1 MRISH
6 TSAIK
11 TFTVGLAAT
20 IAISTFGVNGASATT
35 SSATPAPVR
44 AQSVQLPKFGE
55 TSETVKLMQ
64 SALMKNGF
72 TLVGGADGK
81 FSPRTRATLRSF
93 QKVVGL
99 KATGNLDRK
108 TAKVL
113 GLLTPAPV
121 PAPVVAPAPVPAPVV
136 APVAAPV
143 AAPAPAAFAFTPETL
158 PVIGAKG
165 EPVVALQNAL
175 ILAGIQVRGG
185 ADGLFGNGT
194 KMAISTFQKSK
205 NIAASGAVDS
215 DTAIEL
221 GLLPRPVLE
230 VTLAVFPV
238 QPACYFIDT
247 WHEARGATRKHEGV
261 DIIANRGTP
270 LLAVNDGIITR
281 TYDAAKSAL
290 SGNALRLTMADGTY
304 FFYAHLDSFAPGIA
318 IGTPVTAGQVIG
330 FVGST
335 GNTNTPHLH
344 FEVHPKGG
352 APINPFPI
360 VKAIDGCKKK

>member
-1 MRISH
+1 
-6 TSAIK
+6 
-11 TFTVGLAAT
+11 
-20 IAISTFGVNGASATT
+20 
-35 SSATPAPVR
+35 
-44 AQSVQLPKFGE
+44 
-55 TSETVKLMQ
+55 
-64 SALMKNGF
+64 
-72 TLVGGADGK
+72 
-81 FSPRTRATLRSF
+81 
-93 QKVVGL
+93 
-99 KATGNLDRK
+99 
-108 TAKVL
+108 
-113 GLLTPAPV
+113 
-121 PAPVVAPAPVPAPVV
+121 
-136 APVAAPV
+136 
-143 AAPAPAAFAFTPETL
+143 
-158 PVIGAKG
+158 
-165 EPVVALQNAL
+165 
-175 ILAGIQVRGG
+175 
-185 ADGLFGNGT
+185 
-194 KMAISTFQKSK
+194 MAISTFQKSK

-230 VTLAVFPV
+230 VTLAAFPV

-247 WHEARGATRKHEGV
+247 WQEARGATRKHEGV

-281 TYDAAKSAL
+281 TYDVAKSAL

>member
-6 TSAIK
+6 TTAIK
-11 TFTVGLAAT
+11 TFTIGLVAT
-20 IAISTFGVNGASATT
+20 IAISALGATGASAAT
-35 SSATPAPVR
+35 SAATPSAAL

-55 TSETVKLMQ
+55 VSESVKLMQ
-64 SALMKNGF
+64 AALLKNGF
-72 TLVGGADGK
+72 TLVGGVDGT

-113 GLLTPAPV
+113 GLLNATPV
-121 PAPVVAPAPVPAPVV
+121 P
-136 APVAAPV
+136 APV
-143 AAPAPAAFAFTPETL
+143 AAPAPAPVAKPAPVAIPAPAPAVTFTPETL

-165 EPVVALQNAL
+165 EAVATLQNAL
-175 ILAGIQVRGG
+175 ITAGVVVKGG
-185 ADGLFGNGT
+185 ADGVFGAGT
-194 KMAISTFQKSK
+194 KNSISAFQKTK
-205 NIAASGAVDS
+205 NIVASGKVDV
-215 DTAIEL
+215 DTAVEL

-230 VTLAVFPV
+230 VTIAVFPV

-247 WHEARGATRKHEGV
+247 WQEARSANRLHEGV

-270 LLAVNDGIITR
+270 LLAVSDGVITR
-281 TYDAAKSAL
+281 AYDAATSSL
-290 SGNALRLTMADGTY
+290 SGNGLRLTAADGTY
-304 FFYAHLDSFAPGIA
+304 FFYAHLDSIAPGIA
-318 IGTPVTAGQVIG
+318 AGTPVKAGQVIG

-335 GNTNTPHLH
+335 GNTTTPHLH

-352 APINPFPI
+352 AAVNPFPI
-360 VKAIDGCKKK
+360 VKAVDACKKK

>member
-1 MRISH
+1 MRISL

-11 TFTVGLAAT
+11 TASIGLVAT
-20 IAISTFGVNGASATT
+20 IAISALGASGASA
-35 SSATPAPVR
+35 ATAPAAPVQ

-55 TSETVKLMQ
+55 VSENVKSMQ
-64 SALMKNGF
+64 TALLKNGF
-72 TLVGGADGK
+72 TLVGGVDGT

-113 GLLTPAPV
+113 GLLTAVPV
-121 PAPVVAPAPVPAPVV
+121 P
-136 APVAAPV
+136 APV
-143 AAPAPAAFAFTPETL
+143 AAPAPIAAPAPAPTPAVVAVPAPITFTPETL

-165 EPVVALQNAL
+165 EMVVALQNAL
-175 ILAGIQVRGG
+175 LLAGIEVKDG
-185 ADGLFGNGT
+185 ADGMFGSGT
-194 KMAISTFQKSK
+194 KNSITAFQKTK
-205 NIAASGAVDS
+205 NITATGIVDV
-215 DTAIEL
+215 DTAVEL

-230 VTLAVFPV
+230 VSIAVFPV

-247 WHEARGATRKHEGV
+247 WQDPRGEVRKHEGV

-270 LLAVNDGIITR
+270 ILAVSDGVIAK
-281 TYDAAKSAL
+281 TYSAATSAL
-290 SGNALRLTMADGTY
+290 SGNGLRLTQADGTY
-304 FFYAHLDSFAPGIA
+304 FFYAHLDSIAPGIA
-318 IGTPVTAGQVIG
+318 LGSAVKVGQVIG

-335 GNTNTPHLH
+335 GDTTTPHLH

-352 APINPFPI
+352 AAVNPYPV
-360 VKAIDGCKKK
+360 VKAVDACKKK

>member
-11 TFTVGLAAT
+11 TFTIALAAT
-20 IAISTFGVNGASATT
+20 ITISAFGATGASAAT
-35 SSATPAPVR
+35 STPVQ
-44 AQSVQLPKFGE
+44 AQSVRLPKFGE
-55 TSETVKLMQ
+55 VSESVKVMQ
-64 SALMKNGF
+64 TALLKNGF
-72 TLVGGADGK
+72 TLVGGVDGT

-121 PAPVVAPAPVPAPVV
+121 AAPVVTPVAAPAPAP

-143 AAPAPAAFAFTPETL
+143 ATPAPVAAVTFTPETL

-165 EPVVALQNAL
+165 DAVVSLQNAL
-175 ILAGIQVRGG
+175 ILAGVVVKGG
-185 ADGLFGNGT
+185 ADGVFGAGT
-194 KMAISTFQKSK
+194 KNSITTFQKTK
-205 NIAASGAVDS
+205 NIVATGKVDV

-221 GLLPRPVLE
+221 GLLPRPVLA
-230 VTLAVFPV
+230 VTIAVFPV

-247 WHEARGATRKHEGV
+247 WQDPRGTVRKHEGV
-261 DIIANRGTP
+261 DIIANLGTP
-270 LLAVNDGIITR
+270 LLAVSDGIITKS
-281 TYDAAKSAL
+281 YDAATSSL
-290 SGNALRLTMADGTY
+290 SGNGLRLTAADGTY
-304 FFYAHLDSFAPGIA
+304 FFYAHLDSIAPGIA
-318 IGTPVTAGQVIG
+318 IGTAVKAGQVIG

-335 GNTNTPHLH
+335 GDTNTNHLH

-352 APINPFPI
+352 AAVNPFPI
-360 VKAIDGCKKK
+360 VKAVDACKKK

>member
-11 TFTVGLAAT
+11 TFTLGLAAT
-20 IAISTFGVNGASATT
+20 IAISAFGVNGASAAT

-64 SALMKNGF
+64 SALLKNGF
-72 TLVGGADGK
+72 TLVGGVDGT

-99 KATGNLDRK
+99 KATGKLDRK

-121 PAPVVAPAPVPAPVV
+121 ATPAPAAAPVVAPAPV
-136 APVAAPV
+136 AAI
-143 AAPAPAAFAFTPETL
+143 AFTPETL

-165 EPVVALQNAL
+165 EAVVLLQNAL
-175 ILAGIQVRGG
+175 ILAGVEVKGG
-185 ADGLFGNGT
+185 ADGVFGNGT
-194 KMAISTFQKSK
+194 KASITSFQKTK
-205 NIAASGAVDS
+205 NIVATGKVDV

-221 GLLPRPVLE
+221 GLLPRPVLD
-230 VTLAVFPV
+230 VTIAVFPV

-247 WHEARGATRKHEGV
+247 WQESRGATRLHEGV

-270 LLAVNDGIITR
+270 LLAVSDGVITR
-281 TYDAAKSAL
+281 TYDAATSAL
-290 SGNALRLTMADGTY
+290 SGNGLRLTAADGTY
-304 FFYAHLDSFAPGIA
+304 FFYAHLDSIAPGIA
-318 IGTPVTAGQVIG
+318 AGTAVKAGQVIG

-335 GNTNTPHLH
+335 GNTNTDHLH

-352 APINPFPI
+352 APVNPYPI
-360 VKAIDGCKKK
+360 VKAVDACKKK

>member
-6 TSAIK
+6 TTAIK
-11 TFTVGLAAT
+11 TFTIGLVAT
-20 IAISTFGVNGASATT
+20 IAISALGATGASAAT
-35 SSATPAPVR
+35 SAATPSAAL

-55 TSETVKLMQ
+55 VSESVKLMQ
-64 SALMKNGF
+64 AALLKNGF
-72 TLVGGADGK
+72 TLVGGVDGT

-113 GLLTPAPV
+113 GLLNATPV
-121 PAPVVAPAPVPAPVV
+121 P
-136 APVAAPV
+136 APV
-143 AAPAPAAFAFTPETL
+143 AAPAPALAPVPAPVAIPAPAPAVTFTPETL

-165 EPVVALQNAL
+165 EAVATLQNAL
-175 ILAGIQVRGG
+175 ITAGVVVKGG
-185 ADGLFGNGT
+185 ADGVFGAGT
-194 KMAISTFQKSK
+194 KNSISAFQKTK
-205 NIAASGAVDS
+205 NIVASGKVDV

-230 VTLAVFPV
+230 VSIAVFPV

-247 WHEARGATRKHEGV
+247 WQDPRGTVRKHEGV
-261 DIIANRGTP
+261 DIIANKGTP
-270 LLAVNDGIITR
+270 LLAVSDGTITKS
-281 TYDAAKSAL
+281 YDAATSAL
-290 SGNALRLTMADGTY
+290 SGNGLRLTAADGTY
-304 FFYAHLDSFAPGIA
+304 FFYAHLDSIAPGIA
-318 IGTPVTAGQVIG
+318 IGTAVKAGQVIG

-335 GNTNTPHLH
+335 GDTNTNHLH

-352 APINPFPI
+352 AAVNPFPI
-360 VKAIDGCKKK
+360 VKAVDACKKK